1 MKKTYSIGEVS
12 AMLRLGIDAIRFYEK
27 KGLVHPQKDK
37 HNKYRVYTMTNI
49 LELLDI
55 IYYRELDM
63 SISDITEIIQSGS
76 KETMKILLNEK
87 KNNALNRIR
96 FEKQLVK
103 KIELIETAYNTIEN
117 HHGISIKKF
126 PKTWILAHGNEKD
139 EIMRSQISDFTKEQF
154 VMSCIYS
161 TYHITNNTRE
171 DFCITMEQSVMKEF
185 NISWKN
191 CEKLD
196 LGLCIYKVIQL
207 RKEEVPIQEVD
218 EMCLYAKEHG
228 YSYENIIYIHEI
240 PLTAYT
246 DESNYFTEIYL
257 PIKKI

>member
-1 MKKTYSIGEVS
+1 MKQTYSIGEVS
-12 AMLRLGIDAIRFYEK
+12 TMLRIGIDAIRFYEK

-37 HNKYRVYTMTNI
+37 NNKYRIYTMTNI

-63 SISDITEIIQSGS
+63 SISDIIEIIQSGS

-103 KIELIETAYNTIEN
+103 KIELIESAYNTIEN
-117 HHGISIKKF
+117 HHGISVKKF

-139 EIMRSQISDFTKEQF
+139 EIMKSQIADFTKEQF

-161 TYHITNNTRE
+161 TYHIADNTRE
-171 DFCITMEQSVMKEF
+171 DFCITMEQSVMREF
-185 NISWKN
+185 NITWKN

-218 EMCLYAKEHG
+218 EMCLFAKKQG
-228 YSYENIIYIHEI
+228 YKYEDIIYIHEI

-246 DESNYFTEIYL
+246 DDANYVTEIYL
-257 PIKKI
+257 PVKSN